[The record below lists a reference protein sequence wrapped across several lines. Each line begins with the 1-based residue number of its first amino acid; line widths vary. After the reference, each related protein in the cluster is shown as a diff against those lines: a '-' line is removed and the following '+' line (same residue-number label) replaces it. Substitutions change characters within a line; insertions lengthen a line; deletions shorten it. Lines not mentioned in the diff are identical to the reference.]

1 MSNTIAGP
9 KSLEAGHFF
18 GSNVRSKEHAGLR
31 LSETVYPAG
40 MRVPV
45 HYHELPYFCLLLG
58 GGYWERYGRRHV
70 EFEPGSIVFHPER
83 QVHHGDIRPEPT
95 RCFHLEI
102 DHSWTERVAEH
113 GGLPSEPVE
122 RASGQLA
129 WLAARMFKEFRRDD
143 SASRLT
149 IEAIGL
155 EMLGRLVRE
164 RQPIERD
171 APHWLQK
178 VIERLHE
185 EYMQPLS
192 VAQIADDIGVSAVR
206 LGRSFRRW
214 KGLSLGD
221 YQRRLR
227 VEHVS
232 NGLSDPEVALAQ
244 LALDAGFSDQ
254 SHMTR
259 MFKRATGMTPA
270 RYRDLIQS

>member
-1 MSNTIAGP
+1 MSNTTASP
-9 KSLEAGHFF
+9 KPLEIGHFF
-18 GSNVRSKEHAGLR
+18 GSNVRSKEHAGFR

-45 HYHELPYFCLLLG
+45 HCHELPYFCLLLG

-70 EFEPGSIVFHPER
+70 EFEPGSIVFHPEK
-83 QVHHGDIRPEPT
+83 QVHHGDIRPQPT
-95 RCFHLEI
+95 RCFHLEV
-102 DHSWTERVAEH
+102 DRSWIARVDEH
-113 GGLPSEPVE
+113 GGFPSEPVE
-122 RASGQLA
+122 QASGQLA
-129 WLAARMFKEFRRDD
+129 WLAARLFEEFRRDD

-155 EMLGRLVRE
+155 ELLGRLVRQNVPDE
-164 RQPIERD
+164 KT
-171 APHWLQK
+171 APRWLQQ
-178 VIERLHE
+178 VIDRLHE
-185 EYMQPLS
+185 EYMKPLT
-192 VAQIADDIGVSAVR
+192 VAQMADDIGVSAVR

-214 KGLSLGD
+214 KGLSLGA

-232 NGLSDPEVALAQ
+232 NGLSDPEVGLAQ
-244 LALDAGFSDQ
+244 LAVDAGFSDQ

-270 RYRDLIQS
+270 RYRQLIQS